1 MRKLVVLFSS
11 IVFCFAAFAHE
22 ADPVLND
29 DPTEAQMQL
38 VRDGAMAFC
47 ESVDDENERQVCVMD
62 YYAQHNLEE
71 EPSCD

>member
-1 MRKLVVLFSS
+1 
-11 IVFCFAAFAHE
+11 
-22 ADPVLND
+22 
-29 DPTEAQMQL
+29 MQL